1 MAAPISVIHDSTF
14 VSNLDLHEPQILN
27 TLFQP
32 YGDQGKSYL
41 RIRSMGFERPVA
53 GDYYEHWEE
62 DFFHDTFVQLA
73 GANVVQNVA
82 GATAVLT
89 LDPSKIDAEG
99 NFYVREQDDIVL
111 KNEVACLIT
120 DITVTPNGLGTGI
133 PRVDVTI
140 LPHDETMAVGTVN
153 GGTELGIFS
162 AVFSE
167 GSGMPD
173 PAASKVRKRGN
184 EAQIIKEAIGVTGT
198 ELVNETRIE
207 IFNKAGE
214 YQGYYRQGQA
224 GLDYRMLLKLD
235 GMFWT
240 SQRIT
245 NVVTPGRAIDPVTKR
260 KFKATEG
267 VFPTLRRLG
276 HTAGYTPGA
285 YAVSEFDVY
294 DTILE
299 REGVSTDIPNW
310 TALGHSL
317 YQEVENELVT
327 YLANT
332 NISYTRQS
340 VNDKLFKGNE
350 ALGMSV
356 NFTYVQKSSRTYL
369 LDKLSGFS
377 NQKTYGITGYKYPKM
392 GVIIPLTEKKD
403 PRTGGMIPTIGMR
416 YRSMGAYQRRM
427 ITGRLDGIGA
437 VAPGGIPVNTI
448 DASNT
453 YQLAHMGVEIFGANQ
468 MILIDPV

>member
-1 MAAPISVIHDSTF
+1 MPGPISVIHDSTF

-62 DFFHDTFVQLA
+62 DLFHDTFVQLA
-73 GANVVQNVA
+73 NANVIQNVA
-82 GATAVLT
+82 GATAMLT

-99 NFYVREQDDIVL
+99 NFYIRENDDIVL
-111 KNEVACLIT
+111 KNEVACLVT
-120 DITVTPNGLGTGI
+120 DITVTPNGLGPGI

-140 LPHDETMAVGTVN
+140 LPHDEAMAVGTVA

-162 AVFSE
+162 GVFSE

-198 ELVNETRIE
+198 ELVNEVRIAQY
-207 IFNKAGE
+207 NQAGE
-214 YQGYYRQGQA
+214 FQGWYRQGQA
-224 GLDYRMLLKLD
+224 GLDYRMLLKID

-245 NVVTPGRAIDPVTKR
+245 NVITPARAIDPITKR

-276 HTAGYTPGA
+276 HIAGYTPGA
-285 YAVSEFDVY
+285 FAISEFDIY

-299 REGVSTDIPNW
+299 REGVATDIPNW
-310 TALGHSL
+310 MPMGHSL
-317 YQEVENELVT
+317 YQEAENEMIT
-327 YLANT
+327 YLQNT
-332 NISYTRQS
+332 NINYARQA
-340 VNDKLFKGNE
+340 VNDRLFKGNE
-350 ALGMSV
+350 ALGVSV
-356 NFTYVQKSSRTYL
+356 NFTYLQKASRTYL
-369 LDKLSGFS
+369 FDKLSGFS
-377 NQKTYGITGYKYPKM
+377 NQQTYGIAGYKYPKF
-392 GVIIPLTEKKD
+392 GAIIPLTEKKD
-403 PRTGGMIPTIGMR
+403 PRNGGMIPTIGMR
-416 YRSMGAYQRRM
+416 YRAMGQYNRRM
-427 ITGRLDGIGA
+427 ITGKLDGIGA

-453 YQLAHMGVEIFGANQ
+453 YQLTHMGVEMFGVKQ